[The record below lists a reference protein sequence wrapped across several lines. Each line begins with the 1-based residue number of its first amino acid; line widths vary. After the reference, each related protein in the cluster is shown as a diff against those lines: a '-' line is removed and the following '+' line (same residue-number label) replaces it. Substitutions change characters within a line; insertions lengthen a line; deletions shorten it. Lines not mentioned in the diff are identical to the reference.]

1 MNPAWRARRRH
12 DLLLAAAVLRRQID
26 TSLASMEPAAER
38 VLGWAAFGLRL
49 RRRYRA
55 AGASRVGALVG
66 GGGLWFLLRNWRWLR
81 DAWVLWQLRKER
93 RR

>member
-1 MNPAWRARRRH
+1 MNPAERERRRH

-26 TSLASMEPAAER
+26 ASLVGIEPTAER
-38 VLGWAAFGLRL
+38 ILGWAALGLRL

-66 GGGLWFLLRNWRWLR
+66 GGGVWFVLRNWRWLR